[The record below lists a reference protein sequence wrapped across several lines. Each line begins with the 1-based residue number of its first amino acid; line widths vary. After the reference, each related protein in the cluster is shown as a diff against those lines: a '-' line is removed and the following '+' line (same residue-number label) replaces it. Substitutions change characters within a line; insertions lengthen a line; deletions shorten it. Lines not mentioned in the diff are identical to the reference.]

1 MGRKNNGK
9 PPAECFRDNPLHR
22 LTAGKLPDKRTACL
36 MTTPHQNAIGQLK
49 TLLLSGDPRFWE
61 LLAQATWSARD
72 FEELFLLSSLRKKAH
87 ARKLNPPQP
96 PKDKLRLAILGGYSL
111 YPLHE
116 LIEHLCELENHP
128 VELWQ
133 GDYDN
138 YISEIMDEASGLY
151 AFAPHVVFLLPA
163 ERRCLYTGKL
173 TDPRELAQ
181 AEAQR
186 VVDSLLELTRK
197 VNERTGAEVITTN
210 FMLPARH
217 DLGAFRSRTL
227 GSDWSF
233 RKWVNLELGL
243 AAPAYLHLCDWEF
256 LANRIGGLAAR
267 DERSWFESKQPCSP
281 ALLVELAREAAR
293 LTGALKR
300 APKKVLVLDLDNTL
314 WGGVVADDG
323 LEGIELGDTSPRGEA
338 FKAFQKYIVS
348 LKQRGVL
355 LAVCSKNDHAKA
367 AEPFEKHP
375 DMVLKMEDIVCF
387 KANWEPK
394 SENIRAMAPELNL
407 GLDSFVFVDDNPA
420 EIEIVRQF
428 APEVTTILLGPD
440 PSDYVAQLADCRLFE
455 PKNITGEDAE
465 RTSQYRSDA
474 QRKALAATVT
484 DMAAYLESLQ
494 MEAVISEFTPVDV
507 PRLSQLINKSNQF
520 NLTTRRRSEAEV
532 TAVMNDAGFIGY
544 SVRLK
549 DRFGDH
555 GLIGIVIGEQAGET
569 MRVDTWLMSCRVLK
583 RQVEEETLNE
593 LARLAAARGCTR
605 LEGIYLPTAKNEM
618 VRDFYGRM
626 GFTLT
631 AESQAKHEF
640 ELQLESFQPVP
651 TKIKIIRRA
660 YEPS

>member
-1 MGRKNNGK
+1 MDTAEIKSLLLNND
-9 PPAECFRDNPLHR
+9 PAFWPR
-22 LTAGKLPDKRTACL
+22 
-36 MTTPHQNAIGQLK
+36 LK
-49 TLLLSGDPRFWE
+49 TLT
-61 LLAQATWSARD
+61 QAARD
-72 FEELFLLSSLRKKAH
+72 FEELFLLSSFRKKAH
-87 ARKLNPPQP
+87 ARNLAGPSSSAKP
-96 PKDKLRLAILGGYSL
+96 LRLAILGGYSL

-116 LIEHLCELENHP
+116 LIEHLCEVDGRPL
-128 VELWQ
+128 ELWQ

-138 YISEIMDEASGLY
+138 YISEIMDDDSGLY
-151 AFAPHVVFLLPA
+151 AFAPQVVFMLPA
-163 ERRCLYTGKL
+163 ERRCTYTGQL
-173 TDPRELAQ
+173 TDARELPQ
-181 AEAQR
+181 AEAQHT
-186 VVDSLLELTRK
+186 VDSILDLARQ
-197 VNERTGAEVITTN
+197 VNEKTRAEIITTN

-243 AAPAYLHLCDWEF
+243 NAPSFLHICDWEF
-256 LANRIGGLAAR
+256 LANRLGGLAAH
-267 DERSWFESKQPCSP
+267 DERAWFESKQPCSS
-281 ALLVELAREAAR
+281 ALLVELAREAAQ
-293 LTGALKR
+293 LIAALKR

-355 LAVCSKNDHAKA
+355 LAVCSKNDLDKAK
-367 AEPFEKHP
+367 EPFEKHP
-375 DMVLKMEDIVCF
+375 EMVLRLDDIVSF

-420 EIEIVRQF
+420 EIDIVRQF
-428 APEVTTILLGPD
+428 APEVTTILLGSD

-455 PKNITGEDAE
+455 PRSITSEDAE

-474 QRKALAATVT
+474 QRKALEATVT
-484 DMAAYLESLQ
+484 DMASYLESLQ
-494 MEAVISEFTPVDV
+494 MESVISEFVPVDV

-532 TAVMNDAGFIGY
+532 SAVMHDPNFIGF

-555 GLIGIVIGEQAGET
+555 GLISIVIGEIVGGT
-569 MRVDTWLMSCRVLK
+569 LNIDTWLMSCRVLK
-583 RQVEEETLNE
+583 RGVEEEVLNE
-593 LARLAAARGCTR
+593 LARLAKLKNCRSLR
-605 LEGIYLPTAKNEM
+605 GIYLPTAKNKM

-631 AESQAKHEF
+631 AESETKREF
-640 ELQLESFQPVP
+640 ELRLDAFQPVP
-651 TKIKIIRRA
+651 TKIKNVRRA
-660 YEPS
+660 YA

>member
-1 MGRKNNGK
+1 MDFS
-9 PPAECFRDNPLHR
+9 E
-22 LTAGKLPDKRTACL
+22 
-36 MTTPHQNAIGQLK
+36 LK
-49 TLLLSGDPRFWE
+49 TLLLNGDPRFWE
-61 LLAQATWSARD
+61 HLLALTRQAAAFD
-72 FEELFLLSSLRKKAH
+72 ELLFLSLLRKKAH
-87 ARKLNPPQP
+87 ARKMSPPVAAP
-96 PKDKLRLAILGGYSL
+96 IKTRLALVGGYSL

-116 LIEHLCELENHP
+116 LLEHFCEIQSTP
-128 VELWQ
+128 IELWL

-138 YISEIMDEASGLY
+138 YISEVMDDDSELY
-151 AFAPHVVFLLPA
+151 AFKPQVVFMLPA

-173 TDPRELAQ
+173 TDPRELVQ

-186 VVDSLLELTRK
+186 AVDSLLELARK
-197 VNERTGAEVITTN
+197 VNEKTGAEVLTTN

-227 GSDWSF
+227 GSDWAF

-243 AAPAYLHLCDWEF
+243 AAPSYLHICDWAF
-256 LANRIGGLAAR
+256 LANRLGGLTAR
-267 DERSWFESKQPCSP
+267 DERGWFESKQPCSS
-281 ALLVELAREAAR
+281 ALLVELAREVAH
-293 LTGALKR
+293 LILSLKR

-323 LEGIELGDTSPRGEA
+323 LDGIELGDTSPRGEA
-338 FKAFQKYIVS
+338 FKAFQKYIAS

-355 LAVCSKNDHAKA
+355 LAVCSKNDLAKA
-367 AEPFEKHP
+367 QEPFEKHP
-375 DMVLKMEDIVCF
+375 DMVLKLDDLVSF

-428 APEVTTILLGPD
+428 VPEVTTILLGPD
-440 PSDYVAQLADCRLFE
+440 PSDYVGQLADSRLFE
-455 PKNITGEDAE
+455 PRNITAEDAE

-474 QRKALAATVT
+474 QRKALASSVT
-484 DMAAYLESLQ
+484 DMGAYLESLQ

-532 TAVMNDAGFIGY
+532 TAVMHDPNFIGY

-555 GLIGIVIGEQAGET
+555 GLISIVIGEKAGDT
-569 MRVDTWLMSCRVLK
+569 MKIDTWLMSCRVLK
-583 RQVEEETLNE
+583 RGVEEIVLNE
-593 LARLAAARGCTR
+593 LVRLAKWKNCQSLLGT
-605 LEGIYLPTAKNEM
+605 YLPTPKNEM
-618 VRDFYGRM
+618 VRDFYGKM

-631 AESQAKHEF
+631 NESEEKKEF
-640 ELQLESFQPVP
+640 ELRLKIFQPIP
-651 TKIKIIRRA
+651 AKIKIVRHA
-660 YEPS
+660 YESS

>member
-1 MGRKNNGK
+1 MDV
-9 PPAECFRDNPLHR
+9 APL
-22 LTAGKLPDKRTACL
+22 KS
-36 MTTPHQNAIGQLK
+36 
-49 TLLLSGDPRFWE
+49 LLLQGDAAFWAQLQ
-61 LLAQATWSARD
+61 LLTKSACD

-87 ARKLNPPQP
+87 ARNLAKPGPA
-96 PKDKLRLAILGGYSL
+96 KAKLRLAIVGGYSL

-128 VELWQ
+128 LQLWQ

-138 YISEIMDEASGLY
+138 YLSELMDDDSELY
-151 AFAPHVVFLLPA
+151 TFAPQVVFMLPA
-163 ERRCLYTGKL
+163 ERRCVYTGQL
-173 TDPRELAQ
+173 TDPRELVQ

-186 VVDSLLELTRK
+186 AVDSLLELARK

-227 GSDWSF
+227 ASDWAF
-233 RKWVNLELGL
+233 RQWVNLELGL
-243 AAPAYLHLCDWEF
+243 AAPSFLHLCDWAF
-256 LANRIGGLAAR
+256 LANRLGGLTAR
-267 DERSWFESKQPCSP
+267 DERAWFESKQPCSS
-281 ALLVELAREAAR
+281 ALLVELAREVAQ
-293 LTGALKR
+293 LIFSLKS

-323 LEGIELGDTSPRGEA
+323 LDGIELGDTSPRGEA
-338 FKAFQKYIVS
+338 FKAFQKYIAS

-355 LAVCSKNDHAKA
+355 LAVCSKNDLAKA
-367 AEPFEKHP
+367 QEPFAKHP
-375 DMVLKMEDIVCF
+375 DMVLKLDDIVSF

-440 PSDYVAQLADCRLFE
+440 PSDYVGQLADSRLFE
-455 PKNITGEDAE
+455 PRNLTAEDAE
-465 RTSQYRSDA
+465 RTRQYRSDA
-474 QRKALAATVT
+474 QRKALESSVT
-484 DMAAYLESLQ
+484 DMGAYLESLQ

-520 NLTTRRRSEAEV
+520 NLTTHRRSEAEV
-532 TAVMNDAGFIGY
+532 TAVMNDKKFIGY

-555 GLIGIVIGEQAGET
+555 GLISIVIGEKVGDV
-569 MRVDTWLMSCRVLK
+569 MSVDTWLMSCRVLK
-583 RQVEEETLNE
+583 RGVEEIVLNE
-593 LARLAAARGCTR
+593 LVRLAKWKDCQSLLGT
-605 LEGIYLPTAKNEM
+605 YLPTPKNEM

-626 GFTLT
+626 GFTLAT
-631 AESQAKHEF
+631 ESATQREF
-640 ELQLESFQPVP
+640 VLRLENFQPRP
-651 TKIKIIRRA
+651 TKIKTIRHA
-660 YEPS
+660 YE

>member
-1 MGRKNNGK
+1 MEI
-9 PPAECFRDNPLHR
+9 AL
-22 LTAGKLPDKRTACL
+22 
-36 MTTPHQNAIGQLK
+36 LK
-49 TLLLSGDPRFWE
+49 KLLLALDLNFWSE
-61 LLAQATWSARD
+61 LRAVTLTARD

-87 ARKLNPPQP
+87 AQKILP
-96 PKDKLRLAILGGYSL
+96 PKIKKEKLRLAIVGGYSL

-116 LIEHLCELENHP
+116 LIEHLCEVENHP
-128 VELWQ
+128 VKLWQ

-138 YISEIMDEASGLY
+138 YISEIMDDASELY
-151 AFAPHVVFLLPA
+151 SFAPQIVFMLPA
-163 ERRCLYTGKL
+163 ERCCVYTGKL
-173 TDPRELAQ
+173 ADPRELQQ

-186 VVDSLLELTRK
+186 VVDSLLELARK
-197 VNERTGAEVITTN
+197 VNEKTRAEVITTN

-243 AAPAYLHLCDWEF
+243 NAPSYLHICDWEF
-256 LANRIGGLAAR
+256 LANRLGGLAAR
-267 DERSWFESKQPCSP
+267 DERSWFESKQPCSS
-281 ALLVELAREAAR
+281 ALLVELAREVAQ
-293 LTGALKR
+293 LILSLKR

-338 FKAFQKYIVS
+338 FKAFQKYIAS

-355 LAVCSKNDHAKA
+355 LAVCSKNDFAKA

-375 DMVLKMEDIVCF
+375 DMVLKMEDIVSF

-428 APEVTTILLGPD
+428 VPAVTTILLGPD
-440 PSDYVAQLADCRLFE
+440 PSEYVGQLADSRLFE
-455 PKNITGEDAE
+455 PRNITAEDAE

-474 QRKALAATVT
+474 QRKALESSVT
-484 DMAAYLESLQ
+484 DMGAYLESLQ
-494 MEAVISEFTPVDV
+494 MEAGISEFTPVDV

-532 TAVMNDAGFIGY
+532 TAVMHDPNFIGY

-555 GLIGIVIGEQAGET
+555 GLISIVIGEKAGDT
-569 MRVDTWLMSCRVLK
+569 MKIDTWLMSCRVLK
-583 RQVEEETLNE
+583 RGVEEIVLNE
-593 LARLAAARGCTR
+593 LVRLAKWKNCQSLLGT
-605 LEGIYLPTAKNEM
+605 YLPTPKNEM
-618 VRDFYGRM
+618 VRDFYGKM

-631 AESQAKHEF
+631 NESEEKKEF
-640 ELQLESFQPVP
+640 ELRLKIFQPIP
-651 TKIKIIRRA
+651 AKIKIVRHA
-660 YEPS
+660 YESS

>member
-1 MGRKNNGK
+1 MDV
-9 PPAECFRDNPLHR
+9 APLKSLLLKGDR
-22 LTAGKLPDKRTACL
+22 EFWS
-36 MTTPHQNAIGQLK
+36 QLK
-49 TLLLSGDPRFWE
+49 SLT
-61 LLAQATWSARD
+61 QAARD

-87 ARKLNPPQP
+87 ARNLAKPDAPA
-96 PKDKLRLAILGGYSL
+96 KKLRLAIVGGYSL

-116 LIEHLCELENHP
+116 LIEHLCEMENHP

-138 YISEIMDEASGLY
+138 YISEIMDDESELY
-151 AFAPHVVFLLPA
+151 SFKPHVVFMLPA
-163 ERRCLYTGKL
+163 ERRCTYTGKL
-173 TDPRELAQ
+173 TDLRELQQ

-186 VVDSLLELTRK
+186 VVDAVLELARQ
-197 VNERTGAEVITTN
+197 VNAKTGAEVITTN
-210 FMLPARH
+210 FLPPARH

-227 GSDWSF
+227 GSDWNF

-243 AAPAYLHLCDWEF
+243 AAPSYLHICDWSF
-256 LANRIGGLAAR
+256 LALRHGGLKAR
-267 DERSWFESKQPCSP
+267 DERAWFESKQPCSP
-281 ALLVELAREAAR
+281 ALLVELAREVTH
-293 LTGALKR
+293 LIVSLKR

-355 LAVCSKNDHAKA
+355 LAVCSKNDLAKA

-375 DMVLKMEDIVCF
+375 DMVLKMDDVVSF

-394 SENIRAMAPELNL
+394 SENIRAMAQELNL

-428 APEVTTILLGPD
+428 VPEVTTILLGPD
-440 PSDYVAQLADCRLFE
+440 PSDYVAQLADSRLFE
-455 PKNITGEDAE
+455 PRSITTEDAE

-474 QRKALAATVT
+474 QRQALAATVT
-484 DMAAYLESLQ
+484 DMASYLESLQ
-494 MEAVISEFTPVDV
+494 MEAVISEFAPVDV

-520 NLTTRRRSEAEV
+520 NLTTHRRSEAEV
-532 TAVMNDAGFIGY
+532 IAVMNDKNFIGY

-555 GLIGIVIGEQAGET
+555 GLISIVIGEKAGET
-569 MRVDTWLMSCRVLK
+569 MKVDTWLMSCRVLK
-583 RQVEEETLNE
+583 RGVEEIVLNE
-593 LARLAAARGCTR
+593 LVRLAKLNLCQSLLGT
-605 LEGIYLPTAKNEM
+605 YLPTPKNEM
-618 VRDFYGRM
+618 VRDFYGKM

-631 AESQAKHEF
+631 SESEAKREF
-640 ELQLESFQPVP
+640 ALRLENFSPRE
-651 TKIKIIRRA
+651 TKIKITRQA
-660 YEPS
+660 YENK

>member
-1 MGRKNNGK
+1 MDLSPLKNLLLKGD
-9 PPAECFRDNPLHR
+9 PEFWE
-22 LTAGKLPDKRTACL
+22 
-36 MTTPHQNAIGQLK
+36 QLK
-49 TLLLSGDPRFWE
+49 TCTR
-61 LLAQATWSARD
+61 SARD
-72 FEELFLLSSLRKKAH
+72 FEEMFLLSSLRKKAR
-87 ARKLNPPQP
+87 ARKVLS
-96 PKDKLRLAILGGYSL
+96 PKPAGEKLRLAMLGGYSL

-116 LIEHLCELENHP
+116 LIEHLCEVENFP

-138 YISEIMDEASGLY
+138 YISEIMDDDSKLY
-151 AFAPHVVFLLPA
+151 SFAPQVVFLLPA
-163 ERRCLYTGKL
+163 ERRCTYTGNL
-173 TDPRELAQ
+173 ADPRELPQ
-181 AEAQR
+181 AEAR
-186 VVDSLLELTRK
+186 RAVDSLLELARK
-197 VNERTGAEVITTN
+197 LNEKTGAEVITTN
-210 FMLPARH
+210 FRLPAQH

-243 AAPAYLHLCDWEF
+243 AAPAYLHICDWEF
-256 LANRIGGLAAR
+256 LASRIGGLAAR

-281 ALLVELAREAAR
+281 ALLVELAREAAQ
-293 LTGALKR
+293 LVLSLKR
-300 APKKVLVLDLDNTL
+300 APKKVLILDLDNTL

-355 LAVCSKNDHAKA
+355 LAVCSKNDFARA

-375 DMVLKMEDIVCF
+375 DMVLKMDDIVCF
-387 KANWEPK
+387 KANWDPK

-428 APEVTTILLGPD
+428 VPEVTTILLGPD

-455 PKNITGEDAE
+455 PRSITNEDAG
-465 RTSQYRSDA
+465 RTGQYRSDA
-474 QRKALAATVT
+474 RRKALEASVT
-484 DMAAYLESLQ
+484 DMASYLESLQ

-520 NLTTRRRSEAEV
+520 NLTTHRRSEAEV
-532 TAVMNDAGFIGY
+532 IAVMQDPEYAGY
-544 SVRLK
+544 SMRLK

-555 GLIGIVIGEQAGET
+555 GLISIVIGKKCGET
-569 MRVDTWLMSCRVLK
+569 LHIDTWLMSCRVLK
-583 RQVEEETLNE
+583 RQVEEAVLNE
-593 LARLAAARGCTR
+593 LARLAKLKNCVR
-605 LEGIYLPTAKNEM
+605 LQGVYLPTAKNEM

-631 AESQAKHEF
+631 SESETQREF
-640 ELQLESFQPVP
+640 ELRLEDFQPSP
-651 TKIKIIRRA
+651 TKIKITRRA
-660 YEPS
+660 YEPG